1 MSIYGNLN
9 YFMILKNSFPICYLS
24 KNKIL
29 IYKGTCFI
37 EYDLVSNTSETI
49 LNFKSSKLNF
59 FLSKFSIF
67 TRILR
72 LNIRCGLK
80 ISDHVIVFYKGSKIY
95 ELNKNSKTISNGY
108 SIIDGSRPFSFTKIS
123 NLKNF
128 DDGVYFGSYIHNP
141 NKNPVSIYKR
151 IKEDIWDVV
160 YTFPAGEIEHI
171 HNIIVDPHKNLVYV
185 LTGDFKNASAIWIA
199 KNNFTEIIPILRGK
213 QIYRGC
219 VGSVSS
225 KGLLYA
231 TDTPFENN
239 SIRLLTLVN
248 DNWISKKIHH
258 INGPSIYGCK
268 WRDDTVFSTSVESDG
283 FAKPSLI
290 YKLFGSKRGKGIKEN
305 YCIIY
310 KGNIERGFKE
320 IYRVK
325 KDSLPFYLFQFGVLI
340 FPSGIN
346 NSFFLPIYHIATKSS
361 LNMLIIKQTLRNIK

>member
-1 MSIYGNLN
+1 
-9 YFMILKNSFPICYLS
+9 MILKNSLPICYLS

-29 IYKGTCFI
+29 IYKGISFI
-37 EYDLVSNTSETI
+37 EYDLVSNTSKII

-80 ISDHVIVFYKGSKIY
+80 ISDNIIIFYKGSKIY
-95 ELNKNSKTISNGY
+95 ELNTNLKTISKGS

-151 IKEDIWDVV
+151 IKEDVWDVV
-160 YTFPAGEIEHI
+160 YTFSAGEIEHV
-171 HNIIVDPHKNLVYV
+171 HNIIVDPYKDLLYI

-199 KNNFTEIIPILRGK
+199 KNNFSEVIPVLRGN

-239 SIRLLTLVN
+239 SIRLLTTVN
-248 DNWISKKIHH
+248 DNWISKKICY

-268 WRDDTVFSTSVESDG
+268 WNDETVFSTSVESDG
-283 FAKPSLI
+283 FVKPSLT
-290 YKLFGSKRGKGIKEN
+290 YKLFGNKRGKGIKEN
-305 YCIIY
+305 YCIVY
-310 KGNIERGFKE
+310 KGNVEKGFKE

-346 NSFFLPIYHIATKSS
+346 NSLFLPIYHIATEGS
-361 LNMLIIKQTLRNIK
+361 LNMLILKERSRYIN